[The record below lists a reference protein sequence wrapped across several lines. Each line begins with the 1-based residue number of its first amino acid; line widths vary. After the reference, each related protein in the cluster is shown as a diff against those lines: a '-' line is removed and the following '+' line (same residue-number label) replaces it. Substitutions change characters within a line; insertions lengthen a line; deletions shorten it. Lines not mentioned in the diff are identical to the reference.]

1 MHSRF
6 EDSQAPHIE
15 LTPLLTPEL
24 EVSHVIDLK
33 FEMGGCLHF
42 TLLLR
47 HRAQAILDRT
57 TLHQIYQHDDD
68 IDDGKK
74 RVVMDSLLVS
84 FFASIPPRPPQLP
97 SSAPRPPRPSA
108 PGLAAPAGDMLGR
121 CCLGEAG

>member
-6 EDSQAPHIE
+6 EDSHALHIE

-33 FEMGGCLHF
+33 FEMGGCSHF

-57 TLHQIYQHDDD
+57 TLHQIYQHGDD
-68 IDDGKK
+68 IDGIK
-74 RVVMDSLLVS
+74 RVVMNSLLVG
-84 FFASIPPRPPQLP
+84 FFSSIPPRPPQLP
-97 SSAPRPPRPSA
+97 SSAPRPPGPSA
-108 PGLAAPAGDMLGR
+108 PGLAAPAEDMLGR